1 MEELP
6 VSGVIMLVA
15 AGMNSTNVTGIRNCQ
30 NVVEIT
36 ELLPFLWET

>member
-1 MEELP
+1 MQELP

-15 AGMNSTNVTGIRNCQ
+15 AGMDSANVTGIRNCQ
-30 NVVEIT
+30 IVVEIT